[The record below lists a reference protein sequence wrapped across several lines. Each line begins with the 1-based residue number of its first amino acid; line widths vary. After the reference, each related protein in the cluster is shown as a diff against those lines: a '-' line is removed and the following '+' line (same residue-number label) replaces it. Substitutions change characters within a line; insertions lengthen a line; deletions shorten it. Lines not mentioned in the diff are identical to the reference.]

1 MRAPPTRT
9 IERANNRSHKIRK
22 RNVGKK
28 KKGNYAG
35 RQMTRP
41 IADGWWRLQD
51 KSSVNRFLIDS
62 RVRRSWVLK
71 RRLLRFT
78 SLYPDWSPMRTVTYF
93 YLLVPGLD
101 EFISNLMC
109 VCVCVCVC
117 VCIYVIHGR
126 SSWLPFHYPRGIYRS
141 DDEWQIQC
149 CDTIAGVSS
158 PVLFG
163 FFTVD
168 VRSDGP
174 NVWQTRNFAAA
185 RHVRLQISS
194 QSVHKRLKQYIW
206 WDMKSGGRW
215 SY

>member
-28 KKGNYAG
+28 RERELRRPSDDAADSWWMVAIA
-35 RQMTRP
+35 RQVERESIFDWFTREEVVSAETTIASLYFALP
-41 IADGWWRLQD
+41 RLIADE
-51 KSSVNRFLIDS
+51 NRDIF
-62 RVRRSWVLK
+62 
-71 RRLLRFT
+71 
-78 SLYPDWSPMRTVTYF
+78 
-93 YLLVPGLD
+93 LLVGPRTRR
-101 EFISNLMC
+101 IYQQPH

-117 VCIYVIHGR
+117 VYVIHGR